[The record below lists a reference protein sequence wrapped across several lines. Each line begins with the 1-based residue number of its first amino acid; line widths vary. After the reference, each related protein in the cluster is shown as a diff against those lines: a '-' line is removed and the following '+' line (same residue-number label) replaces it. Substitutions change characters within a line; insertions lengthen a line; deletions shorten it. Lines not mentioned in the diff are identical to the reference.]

1 MGELAMMSFISTSM
15 GCWVCKTKKA
25 VLFRGIFLRA
35 VCYSDTQGLLGSPWP
50 LCLKRGWGKNVL
62 YAPLAVERLVAAVC
76 VFRPYAAKPNRSE
89 RVSRR
94 GPMWDTWGARSRAG
108 LDAGASGDYRAW
120 PFKDGKQQRPAAGQ
134 GSGPRAI

>member
-76 VFRPYAAKPNRSE
+76 VCRPDAAEPNRRE
-89 RVSRR
+89 RVSRL
-94 GPMWDTWGARSRAG
+94 RSTER
-108 LDAGASGDYRAW
+108 SEAW
-120 PFKDGKQQRPAAGQ
+120 P
-134 GSGPRAI
+134 